1 MLCPN
6 TKRFS
11 GNTDPVQFWARGS
24 FPKGIE
30 WCLGR
35 HCMTK
40 NRWNVDKKWFKICFF
55 FLLFSYFPWLNGKNC
70 AVAALI
76 FIFDFRTFC
85 IKNLNGLVILSK
97 VFADLKNLQWKID
110 FSNFVL
116 DNFPALTESN
126 TNHRLKQSFFRV
138 YFFFLK
144 FCVCSSHQ
152 ENVQIVILFL
162 LSNSENKSQ
171 KISQFL

>member
-55 FLLFSYFPWLNGKNC
+55 SLVQLFS
-70 AVAALI
+70 LI
-76 FIFDFRTFC
+76 KREKLCGCGFDIHFRFSYILHKKPQWSGNSFKSFC
-85 IKNLNGLVILSK
+85 RFEK
-97 VFADLKNLQWKID
+97 FAMKID

-152 ENVQIVILFL
+152 ENVQMRDPYIIVPA
-162 LSNSENKSQ
+162 
-171 KISQFL
+171 